1 MFGRPQRFS
10 SRGDDRVQVLG
21 QETAPMSFLDMLG
34 DSLRGAGKSVQ
45 KGKEAAI
52 RSSEKMLRIS
62 RLKMDVQEMR
72 EKKDKQMQEL
82 ALRVYELYSQSKLG
96 DPELVAM
103 CQEIKTLQWQID
115 ERWTEINHLNKTE

>member
-1 MFGRPQRFS
+1 
-10 SRGDDRVQVLG
+10 
-21 QETAPMSFLDMLG
+21 MSFLDMLG
-34 DSLRGAGKSVQ
+34 DSLKGAGKSVQ
-45 KGKEAAI
+45 KSKEAAI
-52 RSSEKMLRIS
+52 RSSEKMLRVS

-96 DPELVAM
+96 DPELVAI

-115 ERWTEINHLNKTE
+115 ERWTEINHLGKTD